1 MGIKGN
7 ISSSAGTA
15 QSISKPRTMGFS
27 SFARF
32 FSTALAVGLLSS
44 SAGAEEANW
53 FPSKYGADDTLGAI
67 NNLSDAKT
75 RKAAKLVKLGKSYAL
90 GVETGPDSP
99 AYPPRSYSMTILQ
112 LDDGS
117 GGTLGSNK
125 ATGNDDLM
133 NIWMGIGSQIDGLGH
148 MGINHVYYNGN
159 KAPDFV
165 AVTGLTKLSIDRL
178 PPIVTRG
185 VLLDIA
191 KLKGTDILPAG
202 TAINS
207 ADIKAAAKAAKVKIE
222 KGDVVL
228 LHTGWLNTADT
239 DQKQFMA
246 GEPGLGL
253 DGARYLAGKGVVAVG
268 ADNWAVEVLPSED
281 PQQAFP
287 VHPEL
292 LAKNGVYIL
301 ENMDTRALA
310 ADDAT
315 EFLFVLGQPRFVG
328 AVQAVIN
335 PVAIR

>member
-1 MGIKGN
+1 MQVRTFLKSLLLAGCSMLTL
-7 ISSSAGTA
+7 SSTA
-15 QSISKPRTMGFS
+15 Q
-27 SFARF
+27 
-32 FSTALAVGLLSS
+32 
-44 SAGAEEANW
+44 ENW
-53 FPSKYGADDTLGAI
+53 FPSKYGAQDTLGAI
-67 NNLSDAKT
+67 NNLS
-75 RKAAKLVKLGKSYAL
+75 AAKVKQAAGLVKTGKTYAL

-99 AYPPRSYSMTILQ
+99 AYPPRSYSMTVLQ
-112 LDDGS
+112 LDDGT
-117 GGTLGSNK
+117 GTPLGSNK

-159 KAPDFV
+159 KASDFV
-165 AVTGLTKLSIDRL
+165 TPKGLAKLSIDKL

-185 VLLDIA
+185 VLLDMA
-191 KLKGTDILPAG
+191 KHMDQAILPEG
-202 TAINS
+202 TAFNS
-207 ADIKAAAKAAKVKIE
+207 TQIKSAAREVGITIE

-228 LHTGWLNTADT
+228 FHTGWLNIMDS
-239 DQKQFMA
+239 DPERFMA
-246 GEPGLGL
+246 GQPGLGV
-253 DGARYLAGKGVVAVG
+253 DGAKYLASLGVVAVG
-268 ADNWAVEVLPSED
+268 ADNWALEVLPSED

-310 ADDAT
+310 ADGVT

-335 PVAIR
+335 PVAIH